1 MTLETPLLPL
11 GDPGEDDSCSISY
24 FRTML
29 ATETRRMT
37 ELCDDWE
44 RKLEKNKEII
54 SDVTEV
60 ELQIILRKLF
70 LK

>member
-1 MTLETPLLPL
+1 MTLETPLLPPSEP
-11 GDPGEDDSCSISY
+11 DEDGSCSISY
-24 FRTML
+24 FRAML

-44 RKLEKNKEII
+44 QKLEKNKQII

-60 ELQIILRKLF
+60 KLQINI
-70 LK
+70 